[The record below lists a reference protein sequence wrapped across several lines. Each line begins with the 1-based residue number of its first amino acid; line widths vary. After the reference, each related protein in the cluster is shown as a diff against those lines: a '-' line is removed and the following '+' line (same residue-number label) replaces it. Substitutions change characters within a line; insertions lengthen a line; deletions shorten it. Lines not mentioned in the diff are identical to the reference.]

1 KKHNGKDEFDRVK
14 QAEKKKRRLEKALAT
29 SAAIRAELEKKKQR
43 KLEEQQRLDEE
54 GAAIAEAAALHVLLG
69 EDSDDGFMLGE
80 GKCCKIDLFRGER
93 TNYVPRQSCASYASK
108 KHNGKDEF
116 DRVKQAEKKKRRL
129 EKALANSAAIRAE
142 LEKKKQRKLEEQQ
155 RLDEEGAAI
164 AEAVALHVLLGEDSD
179 DSSRVML
186 GQEKGCF
193 KMDLFTGERTN
204 YVPRQS
210 CASYAVQGIGFVS
223 NGYGLG
229 DSNWSPFMRESWDS
243 NMGVSADLI
252 AAQAVSSLRI
262 SENTDRNAFVLK
274 GMFRG

>member
-1 KKHNGKDEFDRVK
+1 MDHVVCKQVQPVARKVKKKKKAHGKDESDRVK

-29 SAAIRAELEKKKQR
+29 
-43 KLEEQQRLDEE
+43 
-54 GAAIAEAAALHVLLG
+54 
-69 EDSDDGFMLGE
+69 
-80 GKCCKIDLFRGER
+80 
-93 TNYVPRQSCASYASK
+93 
-108 KHNGKDEF
+108 
-116 DRVKQAEKKKRRL
+116 
-129 EKALANSAAIRAE
+129 SAAIRAE

>member
-1 KKHNGKDEFDRVK
+1 MDHAVCKQVQPLARKGK
-14 QAEKKKRRLEKALAT
+14 
-29 SAAIRAELEKKKQR
+29 
-43 KLEEQQRLDEE
+43 
-54 GAAIAEAAALHVLLG
+54 
-69 EDSDDGFMLGE
+69 
-80 GKCCKIDLFRGER
+80 
-93 TNYVPRQSCASYASK
+93 K

-186 GQEKGCF
+186 GQAKGCF

-210 CASYAVQGIGFVS
+210 CASYAVQGIPVS
-223 NGYGLG
+223 
-229 DSNWSPFMRESWDS
+229 
-243 NMGVSADLI
+243 V
-252 AAQAVSSLRI
+252 
-262 SENTDRNAFVLK
+262 
-274 GMFRG
+274 FRYP

>member
-1 KKHNGKDEFDRVK
+1 MQKMGESKGYGKGGRVIPNVMSSYNVSLQLSPVVSFWDCIVRTMSMDHAVCK
-14 QAEKKKRRLEKALAT
+14 QVQPLA
-29 SAAIRAELEKKKQR
+29 R
-43 KLEEQQRLDEE
+43 K
-54 GAAIAEAAALHVLLG
+54 
-69 EDSDDGFMLGE
+69 
-80 GKCCKIDLFRGER
+80 GK
-93 TNYVPRQSCASYASK
+93 K

-193 KMDLFTGERTN
+193 KMDLFRGEN

-210 CASYAVQGIGFVS
+210 CASYAVQGIG
-223 NGYGLG
+223 
-229 DSNWSPFMRESWDS
+229 NWSPFMRESWDS

-274 GMFRG
+274 GMFRDDKSP